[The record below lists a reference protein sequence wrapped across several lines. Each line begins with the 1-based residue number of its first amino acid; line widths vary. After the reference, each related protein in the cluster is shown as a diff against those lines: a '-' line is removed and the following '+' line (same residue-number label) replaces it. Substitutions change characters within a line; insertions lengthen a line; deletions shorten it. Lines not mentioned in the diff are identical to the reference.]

1 MKTKNIL
8 YSILMI
14 SFLAVSCSETPDFI
28 GDNSETVGIT
38 PNIYMNPLSNPANQ
52 EDGYQMGEV
61 ITTSLEF
68 FSTTDIQEIRVYS
81 KIGNADRELEVTI
94 PYMPAFSQLKSQDT
108 LVISYTIPELQE
120 SARIT
125 IFAEIVNVNT
135 LTDEASQSIDVILEC
150 PDGSIAGTYLATT
163 IATTPFDGEYDN
175 TGTPYEVTIM
185 DLGNN
190 EYLISDI
197 TGGLYGEFYPA
208 AYPSID
214 VMELPADLTRD
225 KCQVFAVDVP
235 DDPAFEAAFG
245 PNFLQAIGVIGVSVS
260 GDLTI
265 DFFNSAG
272 DSGSSKLIKQ

>member
-1 MKTKNIL
+1 ML
-8 YSILMI
+8 
-14 SFLAVSCSETPDFI
+14 SFLAVSCSETPDFL
-28 GDNSETVGIT
+28 GDNSETIGVT
-38 PNIYMNPLSNPANQ
+38 PNIYMNPLSAPAN
-52 EDGYQMGEV
+52 EAEGYQSGEV
-61 ITTSLEF
+61 VSTSLEF

-81 KIGNADRELEVTI
+81 KIGDGERQLETTI
-94 PYMPAFSQLKSQDT
+94 PYTPAFSQLKSQDT

-135 LTDEASQSIDVILEC
+135 LTDEASQSLDLILAC
-150 PDGSIAGTYLATT
+150 PPGSIAGTYLATT
-163 IATTPFDGEYDN
+163 SATTPFDGEYDN
-175 TGTPYEVTIM
+175 TGTPYEVTIT

-245 PNFLQAIGVIGVSVS
+245 PNLLQASGVIGVSVS

-272 DSGSSKLIKQ
+272 DSGSSKLIRQ